1 VAYREVGK
9 PALGKQRLGSDEDR
23 LTTVA
28 VLSP

>member
-23 LTTVA
+23 LATVA
-28 VLSP
+28 GALP